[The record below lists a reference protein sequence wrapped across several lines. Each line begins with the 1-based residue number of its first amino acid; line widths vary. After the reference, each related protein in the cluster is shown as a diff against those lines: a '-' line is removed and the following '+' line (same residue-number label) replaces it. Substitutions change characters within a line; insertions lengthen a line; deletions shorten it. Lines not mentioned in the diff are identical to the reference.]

1 MAAWRGS
8 PGDTMVFMTR
18 KSEALLDRLVRLA
31 GSAELVEQ
39 ALRDLSGN
47 PKPPTLEELIRR
59 IIEIRAGRGM
69 PPVPADQ
76 EEVVAG

>member
-1 MAAWRGS
+1 
-8 PGDTMVFMTR
+8 MVFMTR

-59 IIEIRAGRGM
+59 IIEIRAGRGCL
-69 PPVPADQ
+69 PFLQ
-76 EEVVAG
+76 IRKRSSRGNTCR